1 MQNVTERLTLATDK
15 VAHWNSKRDHAQ
27 SMLTKW
33 QARLSTLQAKG
44 KPQPTAKK
52 LPPLVLVPGTE
63 HLMPR
68 PAITSKG
75 DQAQAEYLAREAAMH
90 DIAKAADDDGKLTS
104 IKQAKAKPGKSSK
117 PKNK

>member
-1 MQNVTERLTLATDK
+1 MQNVTEHLALANDK

-33 QARLSTLQAKG
+33 QGRLSALQAKG

-52 LPPLVLVPGTE
+52 LPPLVLLPGTE

-68 PAITSKG
+68 PAITSKS
-75 DQAQAEYLAREAAMH
+75 DQAVAEQEAAMR
-90 DIAKAADDDGKLTS
+90 DIAKAADDDGKVTVL
-104 IKQAKAKPGKSSK
+104 KAKAKPGKSSK